1 MTEKPCT
8 MLAYTKCL
16 ARYHDNLGTQRA
28 ISIGLCIWTL
38 VVPFVCLGYI
48 VVFAVFL
55 KRLYSSK
62 YHKSFAT
69 TMSILL
75 KEKKFIILAFGIFM
89 MLVVSLDNIV
99 QFSNPVIN

>member
-1 MTEKPCT
+1 MTEKDCT

-16 ARYHDNLGTQRA
+16 DRYHDNLGTQGA
-28 ISIGLCIWTL
+28 ISIGLCIWT
-38 VVPFVCLGYI
+38 VVIPFVCLGFI

-75 KEKKFIILAFGIFM
+75 GEKKFIILAFGIFM